1 MPWNCCTS
9 QNLVARGTKFIPI
22 CEISWQGTICCFTG
36 PNAKRFRY
44 QESYTAVWICQISL
58 SKMKFEIHRVKNA
71 VVLRVE
77 YDYPEGEVEEIA
89 YQETGDS
96 VL

>member
-1 MPWNCCTS
+1 
-9 QNLVARGTKFIPI
+9 
-22 CEISWQGTICCFTG
+22 
-36 PNAKRFRY
+36 
-44 QESYTAVWICQISL
+44 
-58 SKMKFEIHRVKNA
+58 MKFEIRRAKNG

-96 VL
+96 LL

>member
-1 MPWNCCTS
+1 
-9 QNLVARGTKFIPI
+9 
-22 CEISWQGTICCFTG
+22 
-36 PNAKRFRY
+36 
-44 QESYTAVWICQISL
+44 
-58 SKMKFEIHRVKNA
+58 MKFEIHRVKNA